1 MSSLHSMKKEIT
13 KRKLM
18 FDPEL
23 YNNMWGSV
31 AICAYILS
39 PDKEKTPFEINKI
52 WHKMKKNPK
61 LVDFGLDDPDFIE
74 KTLKLF
80 GMPKPEQFPIA
91 MVQSKFNVLFMP
103 YVDGQLLP
111 LREDGIYPI
120 TASKGKIY
128 PIDFTGKATNKE
140 GGTDEKP
147 AKSEEKG
154 ECQEEENQGQTQA
167 RQRKQVKR
175 PKQ

>member
-1 MSSLHSMKKEIT
+1 MKKEIA
-13 KRKLM
+13 KRSLM

-23 YNNMWGSV
+23 YNNMWGSLV
-31 AICAYILS
+31 ICAYILS
-39 PDKEKTPFEINKI
+39 PEKTKTPFEINKI
-52 WHKMKKNPK
+52 WHKLKKNPK
-61 LVDFGLDDPDFIE
+61 LVKFGLDDPDFIE

-80 GMPKPEQFPIA
+80 GIKRPENFPIA
-91 MVQSKFNVLFMP
+91 MVQSSFNVLFMP
-103 YVDGQLLP
+103 YVNGQLYP
-111 LREDGIYPI
+111 LREDGVYPM

-128 PIDFTGKATNKE
+128 PINFNGDATNKE
-140 GGTDEKP
+140 SGTDEKP

-167 RQRKQVKR
+167 RQRKQVKH